1 MLNLLGKFLGQRDDQ
16 EEKSPNKQRVN
27 DVIES
32 PPDLDDSEANKE
44 VAIDGSSEVVKEI
57 EPPVISEERMLSDH
71 ENEQNSSVIQGR

>member
-16 EEKSPNKQRVN
+16 EEKSPTKQHVN

-44 VAIDGSSEVVKEI
+44 VIIDGSSEEVKDI